1 MIKIFTVLYFIA
13 LLGMF
18 SVPSSYLLISFFCL
32 IGILIGC
39 LKIIG
44 KPRRLVIIPM
54 FLSVASFAIMPFFVS
69 WIEVFLFSIFSST
82 IFYFLLF
89 FRQKIESKK
98 QDRRQHELL
107 RGKMPFSKPLIIAVL
122 PFCFLS
128 IFLILKNSNISFAV
142 ALSIFFIIFF
152 ISCKEIL
159 EFNTGH
165 SQYTLITALVLG
177 LILLEVAWTLAFWP
191 LESFSLMVILLSV
204 AIVLLN
210 IAEGA
215 INKTITRISLVKN
228 IGIVFIIIL
237 AVSLTTNWMMV

>member
-1 MIKIFTVLYFIA
+1 
-13 LLGMF
+13 
-18 SVPSSYLLISFFCL
+18 
-32 IGILIGC
+32 
-39 LKIIG
+39 
-44 KPRRLVIIPM
+44 
-54 FLSVASFAIMPFFVS
+54 
-69 WIEVFLFSIFSST
+69 
-82 IFYFLLF
+82 
-89 FRQKIESKK
+89 
-98 QDRRQHELL
+98 
-107 RGKMPFSKPLIIAVL
+107 MPFSKPLIIAVL